1 MMGLGTGLSGLLPFV
16 YAACGAGGLAVIV
29 KAYWDKQ
36 IQEPRSKAEARDIT
50 AAAQDKDWTRFQRE
64 IGRLVK
70 RAETAEDKADRAEE
84 KADRAIAGFLA
95 CEERE
100 IHLKARVAEL
110 EAVNRGRGQ
119 AANEAAILMS
129 AERIVERHG
138 GSMGQEPSSE
148 K

>member
-1 MMGLGTGLSGLLPFV
+1 MTGLGTGISALLPFV
-16 YAACGAGGLAVIV
+16 YAACGAGGLAVII
-29 KAYWDKQ
+29 KGYWDKQ
-36 IQEPRSKAEARDIT
+36 VQEPKSKAEAKDIT
-50 AAAQDKDWTRFQRE
+50 AAAMDKDWSRFQRE

-70 RAETAEDKADRAEE
+70 RAETAEDKSARADE

-100 IHLKARVAEL
+100 VHLKSRVAEL
-110 EAVNRGRGQ
+110 EAINWGRGQ
-119 AANEAAILMS
+119 IAQEAATLMA

-138 GSMGQEPSSE
+138 RPQDG